1 MMAQYNIIAVV
12 VLSSLVYS
20 CAPSIEGQWR
30 CDRSGIFNFLDT
42 ERQPDTIAL
51 AEYYSQMSID
61 PIEINFGDSE
71 QCSIQ
76 SYEGRKQDCT
86 YETAYQGDD
95 MKILIDRDT
104 MYIDEILVS
113 IDSIYDNTMNVQLDF
128 WGENISI
135 NTTLNK
141 IMR

>member
-1 MMAQYNIIAVV
+1 
-12 VLSSLVYS
+12 
-20 CAPSIEGQWR
+20 
-30 CDRSGIFNFLDT
+30 
-42 ERQPDTIAL
+42 
-51 AEYYSQMSID
+51 
-61 PIEINFGDSE
+61 
-71 QCSIQ
+71 
-76 SYEGRKQDCT
+76 
-86 YETAYQGDD
+86 